1 VAAQRCQLPKGRQN
15 VTTTPARYRGTAGSP
30 ARRTDPFTEFQ
41 SLQDQMAEIFGSI
54 FQQPARADGAPVW
67 SPAADIEEEDDAY
80 VLELELPGVRRE
92 DVHIEL
98 RQNEVR
104 ISGEIRE
111 KERTGI
117 LRRRARRTGQFQYV
131 VTLPD
136 EIDPD
141 QVDADLHN
149 GVLTVRLGKAA
160 KNQPRQISVRE
171 S

>member
-1 VAAQRCQLPKGRQN
+1 M
-15 VTTTPARYRGTAGSP
+15 TTTPARYRGTAGAP

-41 SLQDQMAEIFGSI
+41 SLQEQMAEIFGNI
-54 FQQPARADGAPVW
+54 FQQPQSADGAPVW
-67 SPAADIEEEDDAY
+67 APAADIEEEDDAY
-80 VLELELPGVRRE
+80 ILELEVPGVRRE
-92 DVHIEL
+92 DVNIEL

-104 ISGEIRE
+104 ISGEIKQ
-111 KERTGI
+111 KERTGV
-117 LRRRARRTGQFQYV
+117 LRRRTRRTGQFQYV
-131 VTLPD
+131 VTLPG

-149 GVLTVRLGKAA
+149 GVLTVRLGKAT

>member
-1 VAAQRCQLPKGRQN
+1 M
-15 VTTTPARYRGTAGSP
+15 TTTPARYRGTAAPP
-30 ARRTDPFTEFQ
+30 ARRTDPLTEFQ
-41 SLQDQMAEIFGSI
+41 NLQEQMAEIFGNI
-54 FQQPARADGAPVW
+54 FPPLQADGTPVW

-80 VLELELPGVRRE
+80 VLELEVPGVRRD

-104 ISGEIRE
+104 ISGEIKE
-111 KERTGI
+111 KERTGV
-117 LRRRARRTGQFQYV
+117 LRRRTRRTGQFQYV
-131 VTLPD
+131 VTLPG